1 MSEFDDAYFRYAQ
14 ELGSVSDPTLYRD
27 RLILL
32 LLQVV
37 SPEEGDEAIRAARSG
52 SAEVVG
58 GPLIIGH

>member
-14 ELGSVSDPTLYRD
+14 ELGSAADPTLYRD

-37 SPEEGDEAIRAARSG
+37 SPEEGNQAIMAAGRG
-52 SAEVVG
+52 STDVVG
-58 GPLIIGH
+58 EPLVIGH